1 MEMVVLEKHI
11 KVHKEDSE
19 LESFVE
25 YMREVRVK
33 LLEDWRKRK
42 DGSGQ
47 RVVSQPAQGDT

>member
-1 MEMVVLEKHI
+1 MEMVVLEKRL
-11 KVHKEDSE
+11 KVHNEDSE